1 MHETGLIRDLVH
13 RLEAA
18 VLDAGAEKVASVE
31 VWLGALS
38 QISPEHFR
46 EHFEAE
52 VRGTVAEG
60 AALKIASSD
69 KLDDP
74 HAQSVVLRSVELQV

>member
-1 MHETGLIRDLVH
+1 MHETGLIRDLVR

-18 VLDAGAEKVASVE
+18 ARDAGAKKVSGVE

-38 QISPEHFR
+38 QMSAEHFR

-52 VRGTVAEG
+52 TRGTIAEG
-60 AALKIASSD
+60 ALLTLDVSD
-69 KLDDP
+69 EIDHP
-74 HAQSVVLRSVELQV
+74 EAQSVMLQSVDLRV